1 MACSSEEPRKNRHLT
16 AVALEHA
23 FSNQARSNYRVASDQ
38 KLAPGK
44 DAITFDFTYDGGSVA
59 RSGRL
64 DYARRTGS
72 LARGGPHH
80 EWY

>member
-38 KLAPGK
+38 KLASGK
-44 DAITFDFTYDGGSVA
+44 DAITFDFTYDCGSVA

-64 DYARRTGS
+64 DLCSEPAFASALRTDTP
-72 LARGGPHH
+72 R
-80 EWY
+80 